1 MRNIFI
7 AFMFLSLCFVPISSA
22 QEEIDPFEEA
32 GLSLV
37 ALRNDTL
44 DVNQDGMMDSVRVVI
59 ILNSTQSWI
68 DLTLSLFGD
77 HNGLTVLEEKEMS
90 FESQENTSL
99 TYDSWAEGEHRLV
112 LEISDVE
119 GRLLKSISIGSFDLT
134 PSLNE
139 PEIDLVLSGSEV
151 MMTGD
156 ECSIKR
162 EFVDETGPRW
172 GKSGTRTITGTP
184 FKVLDTD
191 YSIDCS
197 NWPAGEYTISE
208 TYSNGLGQT
217 TSDVLIMVIANRPPP
232 NFEITVTGTNSEVG
246 TPCMISLEPRAGEN
260 HDDFLKEWTI
270 TPSPMP
276 IGNVSTID
284 CSMWG
289 SGVHKVLLKVTNFEE
304 ISTTQGAMLVR
315 LPSTEIAD
323 IDAPVISEGED
334 TQTSNVGIYGI
345 IILALFLGV
354 LIFVVTMNNAPSD
367 EIMSSMMQ
375 IEPDSEGLP
384 THLDDEGILW
394 RRHEDGELDWW
405 DESTYS
411 WRRW

>member
-7 AFMFLSLCFVPISSA
+7 AFMLLSLCFVPTISA
-22 QEEIDPFEEA
+22 QEEVDPFEEA

-232 NFEITVTGTNSEVG
+232 NFEITVTGTNSEIG

-323 IDAPVISEGED
+323 VDAPVISEGED

-345 IILALFLGV
+345 IILALLLGV

>member
-1 MRNIFI
+1 MRNVFI
-7 AFMFLSLCFVPISSA
+7 AFMILSLCFVPTSSA
-22 QEEIDPFEEA
+22 QEEVDPFEEA

-270 TPSPMP
+270 TPSTMP

-323 IDAPVISEGED
+323 VDAPVISEGED